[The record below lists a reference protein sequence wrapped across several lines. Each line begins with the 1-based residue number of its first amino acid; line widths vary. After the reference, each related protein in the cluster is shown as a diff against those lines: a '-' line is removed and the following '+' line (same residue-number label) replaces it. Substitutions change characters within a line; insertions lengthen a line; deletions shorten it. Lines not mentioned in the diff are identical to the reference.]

1 MPDVKIGCTSLVVCA
16 LKKVICLMG
25 PTACGK
31 TDLAIQLTQQ
41 LPADI
46 VSVDSALVYRT
57 MDIGTAKPS
66 LDALT
71 IAPHQLINICDPC
84 ESYSAG
90 QFCTDALREINRIIS
105 KNRVPL
111 LVGGTMLYFHKLL
124 FGLADLP
131 TANPVIRE
139 QLMIDAEKVG
149 WLAMHERLEK
159 IDPIAAQKIKPQ
171 DPQRIQRALEVFLIT
186 GKPISQLQQEQQ
198 QQQQSLLHDYDVIAI
213 ALIPQDRVWLHDNMA
228 KRFESM
234 LQQGLIDEVRALY
247 ERPDITADLPSMRIV
262 GYRQVWEYL
271 EGKID
276 FETMKAKAIAATR
289 QLAKRQ
295 LTWLRSWKN
304 LIVYDPRDV
313 DLVGKIKNIYQ
324 NRT

>member
-1 MPDVKIGCTSLVVCA
+1 MRGDKIGCAPLGICT
-16 LKKVICLMG
+16 LKKVMCIMG

-31 TDLAIQLTQQ
+31 TDLAIRLTQQ
-41 LPADI
+41 IPADI
-46 VSVDSALVYRT
+46 VSVDSAMVYRT

-66 LDALT
+66 PAELK
-71 IAPHQLINICDPC
+71 IAPHRLINLCDPA

-90 QFCTDALREINRIIS
+90 QFCSDALREINDICS
-105 KNRVPL
+105 HNRVPL

-131 TANPVIRE
+131 TANADIRA
-139 QLMIDAEKVG
+139 QLTKEAEKIG
-149 WLAMHERLEK
+149 WLGMHARLEK
-159 IDPIAAQKIKPQ
+159 IDPVAAKKIKPQ

-186 GKPISQLQQEQQ
+186 GKPISQLQQEH
-198 QQQQSLLHDYDVIAI
+198 QQSLLHEYDVTAI
-213 ALIPQDRVWLHDNMA
+213 ALIPEDRAWLHDNIA
-228 KRFESM
+228 KRFEKM
-234 LQQGLIDEVRALY
+234 LAQGFVEEVRALY

-271 EGKID
+271 DGKID
-276 FETMKAKAIAATR
+276 FETMKLKAIAATR

-304 LIVYDPRDV
+304 LMVFDPQDPKLFDEV
-313 DLVGKIKNIYQ
+313 IKQLII
-324 NRT
+324 